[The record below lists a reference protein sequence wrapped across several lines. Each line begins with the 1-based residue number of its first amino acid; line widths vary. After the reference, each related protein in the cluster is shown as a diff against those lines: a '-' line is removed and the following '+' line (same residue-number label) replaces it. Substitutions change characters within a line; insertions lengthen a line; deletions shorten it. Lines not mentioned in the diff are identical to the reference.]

1 MGGAE
6 DNSRNQV
13 GAILEEF
20 YQADV
25 VDSHKYY
32 IDVIINRNSEYEW
45 TFTRFY
51 GELKIDKQDEAG
63 LWKKNMVLGLP
74 KQS

>member
-1 MGGAE
+1 M
-6 DNSRNQV
+6 
-13 GAILEEF
+13 
-20 YQADV
+20 
-25 VDSHKYY
+25 DSHKYY

-51 GELKIDKQDEAG
+51 GELKIAKQDEVG